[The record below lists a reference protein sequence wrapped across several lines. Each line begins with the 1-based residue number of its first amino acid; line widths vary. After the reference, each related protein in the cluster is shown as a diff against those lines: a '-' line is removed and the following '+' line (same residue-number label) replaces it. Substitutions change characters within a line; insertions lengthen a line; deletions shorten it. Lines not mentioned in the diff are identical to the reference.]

1 METQKK
7 SLWQLFIR
15 TFKIGA
21 LTWGG
26 GYVIIPLLKTEFADK
41 CRYIEESEIIDMVA
55 VSQSLPGVI
64 SVNCCLMVRYRVRG
78 ARGALVAAMGVIL
91 PSMITLSFVTY
102 FYSMFRDNAYVAAA
116 LNGVRA
122 CVVGLMLDA
131 VLRMQRQSVSG
142 VVPWVVLG
150 IAFVCSFQFN
160 VNGILLI
167 LSAGLIGA
175 LWGVKML
182 KGKEAQHNG

>member
-1 METQKK
+1 MERQKK
-7 SLWQLFIR
+7 SLWQLFMR

-41 CRYIEESEIIDMVA
+41 CGYIEESEIIDMVA

-64 SVNCCLMVRYRVRG
+64 SVNCCLMVGYRVRG
-78 ARGALVAAMGVIL
+78 VQGALVSAAGVIL

-102 FYSMFRDNAYVAAA
+102 FYAMFRDNAYVAAA

-131 VLRMQRQSVSG
+131 VLRMQKQSVSG
-142 VVPWVVLG
+142 IVPWLVLG

-160 VNGILLI
+160 INGILLI
-167 LSAGLIGA
+167 LVAGLIGA
-175 LWGVKML
+175 FWGVRMMRKR
-182 KGKEAQHNG
+182 EAQENG

>member
-1 METQKK
+1 
-7 SLWQLFIR
+7 
-15 TFKIGA
+15 
-21 LTWGG
+21 
-26 GYVIIPLLKTEFADK
+26 
-41 CRYIEESEIIDMVA
+41 
-55 VSQSLPGVI
+55 
-64 SVNCCLMVRYRVRG
+64 
-78 ARGALVAAMGVIL
+78 MGVIL

-102 FYSMFRDNAYVAAA
+102 FYSMFRDNTYVAAA